1 MIIFDRLWNVMK
13 ERDISTYRLREM
25 ADLQSRTIKRL
36 QNNLSVE
43 TKTLDRICKA
53 LDCELSDIAEFVK
66 DEQILKNGNK

>member
-1 MIIFDRLWNVMK
+1 MIIFDRLWIVMK
-13 ERDISTYRLREM
+13 EREISTYRLREM

-66 DEQILKNGNK
+66 DEK

>member
-13 ERDISTYRLREM
+13 EREISTYRLREM

-66 DEQILKNGNK
+66 DE

>member
-66 DEQILKNGNK
+66 DE

>member
-1 MIIFDRLWNVMK
+1 MIIFDRLWDVMK

-66 DEQILKNGNK
+66 DE

>member
-13 ERDISTYRLREM
+13 EKDISTYRLREM

-53 LDCELSDIAEFVK
+53 LDCKLSDIAEFVK
-66 DEQILKNGNK
+66 DE

>member
-13 ERDISTYRLREM
+13 EREISTYRLREM
-25 ADLQSRTIKRL
+25 ADLQSRTIKRI

-66 DEQILKNGNK
+66 DE

>member
-1 MIIFDRLWNVMK
+1 MIIFDRLWNVMQ

-66 DEQILKNGNK
+66 DE

>member
-1 MIIFDRLWNVMK
+1 MIIFDRLWDVMK
-13 ERDISTYRLREM
+13 EREISTYRLREM

-66 DEQILKNGNK
+66 DEK

>member
-1 MIIFDRLWNVMK
+1 MILFNRLWNLLDEK
-13 ERDISTYRLREM
+13 EISIYKLRET

-36 QNNLSVE
+36 RNNMSVE

-66 DEQILKNGNK
+66 DE

>member
-1 MIIFDRLWNVMK
+1 MIIFDRLWDVMK

-66 DEQILKNGNK
+66 DEK